1 MTLSITLNIQL
12 NPTMAFTF
20 FFRDAQTL
28 SLAIDHFLPFVQSR
42 QTITIWSAGC
52 AMGQEPY
59 TFAILLRERMGPH
72 LFRNVKIFATDID
85 TYNQYV
91 QIIGT
96 GRYPEKDL
104 QRIPPEIF
112 QRYFRSDPQD
122 PGFVYVIDEI
132 RNAVQFKKHDLLTY
146 EPIRTGVHLII
157 CKNVLLHFS
166 AEERLK
172 VWNMFWTA
180 LEYGGFMLHE
190 HTQKLPDELTGSFDQ
205 IVMNAQIFRKHDPYA
220 GEKSH

>member
-1 MTLSITLNIQL
+1 MTLSIALNIQL

>member
-1 MTLSITLNIQL
+1 
-12 NPTMAFTF
+12 MAFTF

-96 GRYPEKDL
+96 GRCPEKDL
-104 QRIPPEIF
+104 QRITPEIF

>member
-1 MTLSITLNIQL
+1 
-12 NPTMAFTF
+12 MAFTF

-28 SLAIDHFLPFVQSR
+28 DLAIDHFLPFIQSR
-42 QTITIWSAGC
+42 RTITIWSAGC

-59 TFAILLRERMGPH
+59 TFAILLRERMGPN
-72 LFRNVKIFATDID
+72 LFRNVKIYATDID

-91 QIIGT
+91 QVIGT

-112 QRYFRSDPQD
+112 SQYFRTDPAD
-122 PGFVYVIDEI
+122 PGYVYISDEI
-132 RNAVQFKKHDLLTY
+132 RTSVVFKKHDLLTF
-146 EPIRTGVHLII
+146 EPIRTGVHMII

-172 VWNMFWTA
+172 VWKMFYDS
-180 LEYGGFMLHE
+180 LEAGGFMLHE
-190 HTQKLPDELTGSFDQ
+190 HTQKLPEELNDCFTR
-205 IVMNAQIFRKHDPYA
+205 IVMNAQIFRKI
-220 GEKSH
+220 

>member
-1 MTLSITLNIQL
+1 
-12 NPTMAFTF
+12 MAFTF

-28 SLAIDHFLPFVQSR
+28 NLAIDHFLPFVQSR
-42 QTITIWSAGC
+42 RTITIWSAGC

-72 LFRNVKIFATDID
+72 LFRNVKIYATDID
-85 TYNQYV
+85 TYNQYIQV
-91 QIIGT
+91 IGT

-112 QRYFRSDPQD
+112 QQYFRTDPSDP
-122 PGFVYVIDEI
+122 GYVYIADEI
-132 RNAVQFKKHDLLTY
+132 KTAVEFKKHDLLTF
-146 EPIRTGVHLII
+146 EPIRTGIHMII

-172 VWNMFWTA
+172 VWNMFYNA
-180 LEYGGFMLHE
+180 LETGGLMLHE
-190 HTQKLPDELTGSFDQ
+190 HTQKIADELNGSFSQ
-205 IVMNAQIFRKHDPYA
+205 IVMNAQIFRKN
-220 GEKSH
+220 ER

>member
-1 MTLSITLNIQL
+1 LTLSIALNIQL

>member
-1 MTLSITLNIQL
+1 MFVLKLSLVTLVAAECRLN
-12 NPTMAFTF
+12 
-20 FFRDAQTL
+20 
-28 SLAIDHFLPFVQSR
+28 LAIDHFLPFVQSR
-42 QTITIWSAGC
+42 RSITIWSAGC

-59 TFAILLRERMGPH
+59 TFAILLRERMGPY

-112 QRYFRSDPQD
+112 QAYFRTDPQD
-122 PGFVYVIDEI
+122 PGYVYIADEI
-132 RNAVQFKKHDLLTY
+132 RNAVEFKKHDLLTF
-146 EPIRTGVHLII
+146 EPIRTGIHMII

-166 AEERLK
+166 AEERLQ
-172 VWNMFWTA
+172 VWKMFWNA

-190 HTQKLPDELTGSFDQ
+190 HTQKLPEELSGLFDQ
-205 IVMNAQIFRKHDPYA
+205 IVMNAQIFRK
-220 GEKSH
+220 K